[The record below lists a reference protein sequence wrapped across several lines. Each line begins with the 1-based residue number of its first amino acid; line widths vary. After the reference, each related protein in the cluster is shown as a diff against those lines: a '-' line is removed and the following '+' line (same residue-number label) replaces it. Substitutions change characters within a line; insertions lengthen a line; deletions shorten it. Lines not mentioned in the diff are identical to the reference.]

1 MLFLYKIIKE
11 YIFVNYR
18 NYNPAYYNIIMNN
31 TPKENIS
38 RKNIRTPE
46 INRIKLRERIINQM
60 DNRRNNLNMNFFSNN
75 INEFFEGE
83 KYKHEIPRFN
93 IVKIIN

>member
-1 MLFLYKIIKE
+1 
-11 YIFVNYR
+11 
-18 NYNPAYYNIIMNN
+18 
-31 TPKENIS
+31 
-38 RKNIRTPE
+38 
-46 INRIKLRERIINQM
+46 M